1 MSTTLS
7 MTNSQPRLTVN
18 RDLLL
23 PYFAP
28 YASYVI
34 IATFAEDLN
43 RELDYALRIVVM
55 GGLLWFFRKQYKSV
69 IGPKSPIGSIL
80 FGAAAGVVAAF
91 VWAGLVLP
99 FHDAATGDAY
109 GARAFALRLAAAT
122 LIVPFA
128 EELLCRGYILGLF
141 TQWQQEK
148 RSGKAS
154 FGDVIDSRS
163 IHELP
168 PGAWSLLGVIVSVV
182 AFAVGHAPAQWL
194 AALAY
199 GLIMA
204 GLWIVRRDLL
214 TPIVAHAVTNLALYI
229 YVFKTQS
236 WGLW

>member
-1 MSTTLS
+1 MR
-7 MTNSQPRLTVN
+7 P
-18 RDLLL
+18 
-23 PYFAP
+23 A
-28 YASYVI
+28 
-34 IATFAEDLN
+34 
-43 RELDYALRIVVM
+43 
-55 GGLLWFFRKQYKSV
+55 
-69 IGPKSPIGSIL
+69 
-80 FGAAAGVVAAF
+80 
-91 VWAGLVLP
+91 
-99 FHDAATGDAY
+99 AATGDAY

-168 PGAWSLLGVIVSVV
+168 PGAWS
-182 AFAVGHAPAQWL
+182 W
-194 AALAY
+194 
-199 GLIMA
+199 LIMA